1 MPPNQRTRKAYKAM
15 KDIGIDVSVVK
26 PVLNDLL
33 KLYDRKWAH
42 IEAENYR
49 VLADAIFEMKS
60 EVAQNKESENS
71 EQGPLEEE
79 TLCKESEK
87 PLKRLQSKHQDDQPS
102 LSCDN
107 SSSTLAGA
115 SFKKPKVKCNDVSGE
130 SCPSVLQG
138 MVASHQLSHGG
149 REAQTPSASYQTYTR
164 SKGKEPILPKPMVLP
179 DKSLPTQP
187 AGADRNQTNVLRKA
201 KAGPKP
207 SSHPMRLRDRQR
219 KPQTLQP
226 ARDKTLAPGHSSHV
240 LHLKEPKT
248 EACLVLTPQQ
258 KMLTAHDFIKPKDEP
273 FTDDA
278 PHPEVPIAVIPS
290 ESLYKDDVPSVNGLL
305 KDHSASENLAADSSG
320 AMDGTYCIAT
330 SSSEMKTNQQLIQQL
345 SPPCNGVDDRSL
357 PEEDASGNNH
367 CKVAENGQS
376 VLEEMNSQ
384 SPEVVESL
392 QVSHDNT
399 SSLNEG
405 IDITKGQEKIA
416 ISVVNEVNSEHPP
429 SFQYIPQNTVFQNA
443 YVNISLARIGDDHS
457 CSTCSGDCLSLSVP
471 CACAYETGGEFAY
484 TEEGLVKEEFL
495 KECISMNRDPGK
507 HCQFYCTECPLE
519 RSKNDNVIEPC
530 KGHLVR
536 NFIKECWRK
545 CGCNIQCGNRV
556 VQRGISRKL
565 QVFMTPG
572 GKGWGLRSLE
582 DLPRGAFV
590 CEYVGEVLTNAELF
604 ERVSRGSSSEEH
616 SYPVLLDADWAAE
629 GVLKDEE
636 ALCLDATYY
645 GNVARFINH
654 RCFDSNLVEIP
665 VEIETPDHH
674 YYHLAFF
681 TTRKVK
687 AMEELTWDY
696 GIDFDDVEH
705 PIKAFKCQCGSRFC
719 RNGRRSSRSRSKRR
733 R

>member
-15 KDIGIDVSVVK
+15 KDIGIDVSDVK

-87 PLKRLQSKHQDDQPS
+87 PLKRLRSKDQDVQPS

-138 MVASHQLSHGG
+138 MVASHHLSHGG

-187 AGADRNQTNVLRKA
+187 AGADRNQTNILRKA

-226 ARDKTLAPGHSSHV
+226 ARDKTLAPGISSQV

-248 EACLVLTPQQ
+248 EACLVITPQQ

-278 PHPEVPIAVIPS
+278 PHPEVPVAVIPS

-330 SSSEMKTNQQLIQQL
+330 SSSEMKTNQQLVRIKDGFSSNL
-345 SPPCNGVDDRSL
+345 EIASSPFGEVKISINCDFALGRPDFHL
-357 PEEDASGNNH
+357 P
-367 CKVAENGQS
+367 
-376 VLEEMNSQ
+376 
-384 SPEVVESL
+384 
-392 QVSHDNT
+392 
-399 SSLNEG
+399 
-405 IDITKGQEKIA
+405 
-416 ISVVNEVNSEHPP
+416 
-429 SFQYIPQNTVFQNA
+429 
-443 YVNISLARIGDDHS
+443 
-457 CSTCSGDCLSLSVP
+457 
-471 CACAYETGGEFAY
+471 
-484 TEEGLVKEEFL
+484 
-495 KECISMNRDPGK
+495 
-507 HCQFYCTECPLE
+507 
-519 RSKNDNVIEPC
+519 
-530 KGHLVR
+530 
-536 NFIKECWRK
+536 
-545 CGCNIQCGNRV
+545 
-556 VQRGISRKL
+556 
-565 QVFMTPG
+565 
-572 GKGWGLRSLE
+572 SLE
-582 DLPRGAFV
+582 D
-590 CEYVGEVLTNAELF
+590 VLIL
-604 ERVSRGSSSEEH
+604 G
-616 SYPVLLDADWAAE
+616 
-629 GVLKDEE
+629 G
-636 ALCLDATYY
+636 
-645 GNVARFINH
+645 G
-654 RCFDSNLVEIP
+654 
-665 VEIETPDHH
+665 
-674 YYHLAFF
+674 
-681 TTRKVK
+681 
-687 AMEELTWDY
+687 
-696 GIDFDDVEH
+696 
-705 PIKAFKCQCGSRFC
+705 
-719 RNGRRSSRSRSKRR
+719 
-733 R
+733 